1 MIYNT
6 LEDRKYPDSFKE
18 NYHCHILCRSGEMQ
32 FDAVGKTFAAGSV
45 VIWQMTTA
53 ISNVRYS
60 ADFDADFV
68 LISNPFLNL
77 YNPEQ
82 VWATKGYVYIKN
94 NPVFHLESDEW
105 DVIEADFNQFRRRI
119 HSRFELFHDD
129 KVGRV
134 FQLLLM
140 DMWSIYSR
148 EMENADTDETSASLF
163 MRYLTMLRQNCREQR
178 EVAWYAGE
186 LCVTPKYL
194 SAVCQKM
201 TGKGAAYWIEYY
213 TLHEI
218 LLLLNNPAL
227 PDAFPGA
234 ADAYALSQAH
244 HRPYAFGVSFR
255 EGLVPKFVVFH
266 PGLNLLVIHGEVAL
280 LLSLSRYRH
289 SRLSYRFFRMWFEA
303 GILINRQ
310 KQCSCFKT
318 SKIPVYRYNNV
329 PAGLRS

>member
-1 MIYNT
+1 MIIQGIFRNFAVMEDFLIYNT
-6 LEDRKYPDSFKE
+6 LEDEKYPDSYKE
-18 NYHCHILCRSGEMQ
+18 YYHCHILCRSGEMQ
-32 FDAVGKTFAAGSV
+32 FDAVGKTFAAGPGDL
-45 VIWQMTTA
+45 VIWQMTTTV
-53 ISNVRYS
+53 SNVKYS
-60 ADFDADFV
+60 AGFDADFV

-148 EMENADTDETSASLF
+148 EMEKADSDETSASLF
-163 MRYLTMLRQNCREQR
+163 MRFLTMLGQNCREQR

-227 PDAFPGA
+227 TLTEVTDRMHFPA
-234 ADAYALSQAH
+234 PPMLTRYLK
-244 HRPYAFGVSFR
+244 RTI
-255 EGLVPKFVVFH
+255 GLTPS
-266 PGLNLLVIHGEVAL
+266 E
-280 LLSLSRYRH
+280 YR
-289 SRLSYRFFRMWFEA
+289 SGKA
-303 GILINRQ
+303 
-310 KQCSCFKT
+310 
-318 SKIPVYRYNNV
+318 
-329 PAGLRS
+329 